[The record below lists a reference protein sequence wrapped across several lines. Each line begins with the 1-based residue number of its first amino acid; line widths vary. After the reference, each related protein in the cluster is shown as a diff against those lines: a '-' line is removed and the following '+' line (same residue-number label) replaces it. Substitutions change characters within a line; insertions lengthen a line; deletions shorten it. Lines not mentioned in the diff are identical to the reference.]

1 MTHGE
6 TCTRGFYL
14 VTPKAGEVPR
24 QCLTDG
30 FKVWEVDGIRRLLEY
45 TTRNDDTPYCDEA
58 RERGW

>member
-1 MTHGE
+1 
-6 TCTRGFYL
+6 